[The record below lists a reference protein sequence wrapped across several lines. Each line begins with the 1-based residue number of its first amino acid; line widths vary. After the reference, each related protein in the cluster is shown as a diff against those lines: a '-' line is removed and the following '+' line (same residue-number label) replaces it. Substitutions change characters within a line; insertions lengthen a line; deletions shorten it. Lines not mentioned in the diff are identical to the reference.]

1 MKPAHPG
8 QTLLNFL
15 EPCGITQNA
24 LARRMG
30 VPPRR
35 INEIVL
41 GKRSITADTAIGL
54 AEVLGTTELFWMRLQ
69 ADYDLAVARS
79 RRPPR
84 PPVPDWDS
92 FSDYYDEWDA
102 LSDRAREHNME
113 AQQLAMD
120 AERLVMTRDVTVDIS
135 TRRKK

>member
-8 QTLLNFL
+8 QTLSNFL
-15 EPCGITQNA
+15 EPCGISQNA

-84 PPVPDWDS
+84 PPMPDWNS
-92 FSDYYDEWDA
+92 FPDVYHEDLEPLFEQATLRNIEASK
-102 LSDRAREHNME
+102 RA
-113 AQQLAMD
+113 
-120 AERLVMTRDVTVDIS
+120 MTRDVTKGRFAR
-135 TRRKK
+135 RRK